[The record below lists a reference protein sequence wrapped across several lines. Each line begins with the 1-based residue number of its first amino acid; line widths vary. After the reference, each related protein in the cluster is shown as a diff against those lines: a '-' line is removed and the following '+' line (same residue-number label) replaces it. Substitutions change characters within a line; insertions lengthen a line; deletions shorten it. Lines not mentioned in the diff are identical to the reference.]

1 MFQVSSR
8 LFEIQRAF
16 ISLLGDNNDL
26 VQDAASKGVAIVY
39 EACGENQRE
48 EMVSNLLDTLL
59 GKKQSEVKKVNE
71 DTKVFQEGE
80 LGKMPEGGGNLST
93 YKELCSLATDMGQP
107 DLVYKFMHLANY
119 NATWNSKKGAAFG
132 FSSIAEKAGDQ
143 LAPHLPKII
152 PKLYRYQYD
161 PTPRIQQSMS
171 AIWSALVPETTKT
184 VDKFLAEILAELGR
198 EMTSS
203 QWRVRESCCSAL
215 TDLLRGRTLES
226 HLDSLATLWTDLFR
240 VMDDIKESVRVAAGK
255 TAQALS
261 RLSIKMTD
269 STAGSSKSG
278 QAVKAILPAL
288 LERGLASSV
297 VEVRSISLATI
308 MKVTRSAGVLLAPH
322 LHVLIPA
329 LLEAGGEM
337 EASQLNYLSTR
348 LGGEEVQERLDT
360 ARMTASK
367 TSATMECVNFVLQY
381 VDTGVLSLLVPRLV
395 DIIKS
400 NPSIVS
406 KAGAAHVVTS
416 LTSQCPL
423 DLQAFTGKLLSAFLA
438 GLSDRNPAVR
448 LTYAGCIGHLVRTA
462 KDSSREKLFTKL
474 KTWYMDKEDESSRAA
489 VAFTYQ
495 AVTRHNPDVMKSF
508 ASSALPIS
516 FLAMH
521 QEKTASSSEILE
533 VWEEVWLEGTPG
545 TEAGIR
551 LYLTELMELLPVAL
565 TSQQWPV
572 KAQAARAMG
581 TVATKLAAN
590 IQPETQAKLVSLLLS
605 GLEGRTWAGK
615 EELLKSLAN
624 IVKSAPETLRTNMV
638 EKEKDRLVEAMLREC
653 RKEKV
658 EYKVIALES
667 TGRVLRELK
676 VDRLKEIYE
685 IVGVY
690 LPSSEKK
697 EGGEDKEEEDEEDKE
712 SAGRKLEVEHGVLV
726 CLGLAWP
733 DCRATAELYLVT
745 VLDHLE
751 NLATNT
757 TRRNQLA
764 LIKCLGNILTVWS
777 VPEDSD
783 LTSSLLV
790 FTRLAA
796 ILSCLLQIPK
806 YVQLRTESLQ
816 VLGQTVQLLA
826 QAGRAE
832 LVETFRTEVT
842 NSLDGVI
849 KDLGSD
855 PATKTT
861 ARDLKT
867 ALNNLEGTKERSD
880 QD

>member
-1 MFQVSSR
+1 MTC
-8 LFEIQRAF
+8 
-16 ISLLGDNNDL
+16 ISYILL
-26 VQDAASKGVAIVY
+26 
-39 EACGENQRE
+39 
-48 EMVSNLLDTLL
+48 
-59 GKKQSEVKKVNE
+59 
-71 DTKVFQEGE
+71 
-80 LGKMPEGGGNLST
+80 
-93 YKELCSLATDMGQP
+93 
-107 DLVYKFMHLANY
+107 
-119 NATWNSKKGAAFG
+119 ATWNSKKGAAFG

-143 LAPHLPKII
+143 LTPHLPKII

-226 HLDSLATLWTDLFR
+226 HLDSLASLWTDLFR

-261 RLSIKMTD
+261 RVSIKMTD
-269 STAGSSKSG
+269 HSTSGSSKSG
-278 QAVKAILPAL
+278 EAVKAILPAL

-297 VEVRSISLATI
+297 VEVRSVSLATI

-360 ARMTASK
+360 ARMSASK
-367 TSATMECVNFVLQY
+367 SSATMECVNFVLQY
-381 VDTGVLSLLVPRLV
+381 VDTGVLAQLVPRLV

-448 LTYAGCIGHLVRTA
+448 MTYAGCIGHLVRTA

-474 KTWYMDKEDESSRAA
+474 RNSYMDKQDESSRAA

-508 ASSALPIS
+508 ASSSLPIA

-521 QEKTASSSEILE
+521 QEKTATTTEILE
-533 VWEEVWLEGTPG
+533 VWDEVWLEGTPG

-551 LYLTELMELLPVAL
+551 LYLTEIMELLPLAL

-590 IQPETQAKLVSLLLS
+590 IQPDTQARLVTLLLS

-615 EELLKSLAN
+615 EELIKSLAD
-624 IVKSAPETLRTNMV
+624 IVKAAPDILRANMV
-638 EKEKDRLVEAMLREC
+638 EVEKDRLVEAMLREC
-653 RKEKV
+653 RKEKA
-658 EYKVIALES
+658 EYKIIALES

-676 VDRLKEIYE
+676 VDRLKDIYE

-690 LPSSEKK
+690 LPKPDK
-697 EGGEDKEEEDEEDKE
+697 KEEEGEGEKEEEEDKE

-733 DCRATAELYLVT
+733 DCRDTADLYLVT

-751 NLATNT
+751 SLATNT

-764 LIKCLGNILTVWS
+764 LIKCLGNILAVWS
-777 VPEDSD
+777 VPEDPD
-783 LTSSLLV
+783 LSSSVVV

-796 ILSCLLQIPK
+796 IISSLLQIPK
-806 YVQLRTESLQ
+806 YVQLRTETLE
-816 VLGQTVQLLA
+816 VLSQTVQLLT
-826 QAGRAE
+826 QAGRTQ

-855 PATKTT
+855 PATKTK

-867 ALNNLEGTKERSD
+867 ALNNLEGEKGGSD
-880 QD
+880 E

>member
-1 MFQVSSR
+1 MTC
-8 LFEIQRAF
+8 
-16 ISLLGDNNDL
+16 ISYILL
-26 VQDAASKGVAIVY
+26 
-39 EACGENQRE
+39 
-48 EMVSNLLDTLL
+48 
-59 GKKQSEVKKVNE
+59 
-71 DTKVFQEGE
+71 
-80 LGKMPEGGGNLST
+80 
-93 YKELCSLATDMGQP
+93 
-107 DLVYKFMHLANY
+107 
-119 NATWNSKKGAAFG
+119 ATWNSKKGAAFG

-143 LAPHLPKII
+143 LTPHLPKII

-198 EMTSS
+198 EMTSP

-226 HLDSLATLWTDLFR
+226 HLDSLASLWTDLFR

-261 RLSIKMTD
+261 RVSIKMTD
-269 STAGSSKSG
+269 HSTSGSSKSG
-278 QAVKAILPAL
+278 EAVKAILPAL

-297 VEVRSISLATI
+297 VEVRSVSLATI

-360 ARMTASK
+360 ARMSASK
-367 TSATMECVNFVLQY
+367 SSATMECVNFVLQY
-381 VDTGVLSLLVPRLV
+381 VDTGVLAQLVPRLV

-448 LTYAGCIGHLVRTA
+448 MTYAGCIGHLVRTA

-474 KTWYMDKEDESSRAA
+474 RNSYMDKQDESSRAA

-508 ASSALPIS
+508 ASSSLPIA

-521 QEKTASSSEILE
+521 QEKTATTTEILE
-533 VWEEVWLEGTPG
+533 VWDEVWLEGTPG

-551 LYLTELMELLPVAL
+551 LYLTEIMELLPLAL

-590 IQPETQAKLVSLLLS
+590 IQPDTQARLVTLLLS

-615 EELLKSLAN
+615 EELIKSLAD
-624 IVKSAPETLRTNMV
+624 IVKAAPDILRANMV
-638 EKEKDRLVEAMLREC
+638 EVEKDRLVEAMLREC
-653 RKEKV
+653 RKEKA
-658 EYKVIALES
+658 EYKIIALES

-676 VDRLKEIYE
+676 VDRLKDIYE

-690 LPSSEKK
+690 LPKPDK
-697 EGGEDKEEEDEEDKE
+697 KEEEGEGEKEEEEDKE

-733 DCRATAELYLVT
+733 DCRDTADLYLVT

-751 NLATNT
+751 SLATNT

-764 LIKCLGNILTVWS
+764 LIKCLGNILAVWS
-777 VPEDSD
+777 VPEDPD
-783 LTSSLLV
+783 LSSSVVV

-796 ILSCLLQIPK
+796 IISSLLQIPK
-806 YVQLRTESLQ
+806 YVQLRTETLE
-816 VLGQTVQLLA
+816 VLSQTVQLLT
-826 QAGRAE
+826 QAGRTQ

-849 KDLGSD
+849 KDLGSA
-855 PATKTT
+855 PATKTK

-867 ALNNLEGTKERSD
+867 ALNNLEGEKGRSD

>member
-1 MFQVSSR
+1 MTC
-8 LFEIQRAF
+8 
-16 ISLLGDNNDL
+16 ISYILL
-26 VQDAASKGVAIVY
+26 
-39 EACGENQRE
+39 
-48 EMVSNLLDTLL
+48 
-59 GKKQSEVKKVNE
+59 
-71 DTKVFQEGE
+71 
-80 LGKMPEGGGNLST
+80 
-93 YKELCSLATDMGQP
+93 
-107 DLVYKFMHLANY
+107 
-119 NATWNSKKGAAFG
+119 ATWNSKKGAAFG

-143 LAPHLPKII
+143 LTPHLPKII

-226 HLDSLATLWTDLFR
+226 HLDSLASLWTDLFR

-261 RLSIKMTD
+261 RVSIKMTD
-269 STAGSSKSG
+269 HSTSGSSKSG
-278 QAVKAILPAL
+278 EAVKAILPAL

-297 VEVRSISLATI
+297 VEVRSVSLATI

-360 ARMTASK
+360 ARMSASK
-367 TSATMECVNFVLQY
+367 SSATMECVNFVLQY
-381 VDTGVLSLLVPRLV
+381 VDTGVLAQLVPRLV

-448 LTYAGCIGHLVRTA
+448 MTYAGCIGHLVRTA

-474 KTWYMDKEDESSRAA
+474 RNSYMDKQDETSRAA

-508 ASSALPIS
+508 ASSSLPIA

-521 QEKTASSSEILE
+521 QEKTATTTEILE

-551 LYLTELMELLPVAL
+551 LYLTEIMELLPLAL

-590 IQPETQAKLVSLLLS
+590 IQPDTQARLVTLLLS

-615 EELLKSLAN
+615 EELIKSLAD
-624 IVKSAPETLRTNMV
+624 IVKAAPDILRANMV
-638 EKEKDRLVEAMLREC
+638 EVEKDRLVEAMLREC
-653 RKEKV
+653 RKEKA
-658 EYKVIALES
+658 EYKIIALES

-676 VDRLKEIYE
+676 VDRLKDIYE

-690 LPSSEKK
+690 LPKPDK
-697 EGGEDKEEEDEEDKE
+697 KEEEGEGEKEEEEDKE

-733 DCRATAELYLVT
+733 DCRDTADLYLVT

-751 NLATNT
+751 SLATNT

-764 LIKCLGNILTVWS
+764 LIKCLGNILAVWS
-777 VPEDSD
+777 VPEDPD
-783 LTSSLLV
+783 LSSSVVV

-796 ILSCLLQIPK
+796 IISSLLQIPK
-806 YVQLRTESLQ
+806 YVQLRTETLE
-816 VLGQTVQLLA
+816 VLSQTVQLLT
-826 QAGRAE
+826 QAGRTQ

-855 PATKTT
+855 PATKTK

-867 ALNNLEGTKERSD
+867 ALNNLEGEKGRSD